1 MSQKDNQV
9 ANALMEQIFSSNKE
23 ADQNEEA
30 IVNIF
35 LFKANAWARIE
46 MRTIFPFSFTVLPL
60 FLQKL

>member
-35 LFKANAWARIE
+35 LFKANA
-46 MRTIFPFSFTVLPL
+46 
-60 FLQKL
+60 